1 VNFTPTPIDGVTIV
15 DLDVIPDERGF
26 FARSFC
32 ADEFGAAGLA
42 TTMPQ
47 SNVSFNIRRGTLR
60 GLHYQ
65 SAPAAEDKLVRC
77 TSGAAFDV
85 AVDLREGSPTF
96 GQWFSA
102 ELTVDNHRSLY
113 IPAGCAHGF
122 QALADGTELTYL
134 MSTRYEPSL
143 ARALRWDDP
152 TIGITWP
159 ILPPILSARDATHPY
174 LGA

>member
-1 VNFTPTPIDGVTIV
+1 MNFTPTPIDGVTIV

-32 ADEFGAAGLA
+32 ADEFGVAGLA

-47 SNVSFNIRRGTLR
+47 SNVSFNIRRGTVR

-65 SAPAAEDKLVRC
+65 SAPGAEAKLIRC
-77 TSGAAFDV
+77 TGGAAFDV
-85 AVDLREGSPTF
+85 AVDLREGSPTY
-96 GQWFSA
+96 GEWFSA
-102 ELTVDNHRSLY
+102 ELTADNHRSLY
-113 IPAGCAHGF
+113 IPEGCAHGF

-134 MSTRYEPSL
+134 MSTKYEPSL
-143 ARALRWDDP
+143 ARGLRWDDP
-152 TIGITWP
+152 KIGIIWP